1 MDIQRISEDTI
12 EFDLIGVDA
21 AIANAFRRI
30 LIAEVRFWVN
40 LRKEA
45 ARCNGVAQVPTIAI
59 ENVYVLNNTSVIH
72 DEVLAHRLGLIP
84 LAIDPRRLEL
94 RPRMSTFL
102 STFPRGHPCYG
113 FRCSNLLTLVIYR
126 GPDANGQE
134 YHRLPTRGSV

>member
-1 MDIQRISEDTI
+1 MRLIFPCQGLRIDIQRISEDTI

-30 LIAEVRFWVN
+30 LIAEVRFLVS
-40 LRKEA
+40 LQKEA

-94 RPRMSTFL
+94 RPRMSTFPL
-102 STFPRGHPCYG
+102 RI
-113 FRCSNLLTLVIYR
+113 LLLWI
-126 GPDANGQE
+126 
-134 YHRLPTRGSV
+134 